1 MSVIRII
8 GLASHSSREIYYL
21 DHDLEKNLLSW
32 LREKGITIAS
42 SCDGE
47 GVCKKCSIQNDW
59 LTCKLT
65 LKTFLERQKDGKIF
79 VSYL

>member
-1 MSVIRII
+1 MSVIQIM
-8 GLASHSSREIYYL
+8 GLASNSSSEIHYRDL
-21 DHDLEKNLLSW
+21 DLDKNLLRF

>member
-1 MSVIRII
+1 MSVIQIM
-8 GLASHSSREIYYL
+8 GLASNSSSEIHYRDL
-21 DHDLEKNLLSW
+21 DLDKNLLRF

-65 LKTFLERQKDGKIF
+65 LKTFLERQNDGKIF

>member
-1 MSVIRII
+1 M
-8 GLASHSSREIYYL
+8 GLASNSSSEIHYRDL
-21 DHDLEKNLLSW
+21 DLDKNLLRF

-65 LKTFLERQKDGKIF
+65 LKTFLERQNDGKIF